1 MGTLKFGHLDILIT
15 RWRTQKENWR
25 RKRRKIF
32 WKEKYVWGEGK
43 DGKFLEKKNIFFR
56 GGYFAETRGFYGPKN
71 WRDGKF
77 YPSDIDSATSIF
89 DGIFCAVN
97 WPHKTV
103 IVFIGPESDH
113 WQCLSLTDSLTDS
126 LTHSCLVNLND
137 VTLACEDT
145 NSKLVDIVSV
155 ANVVDEDRVGSNLL
169 QIWELSC

>member
-113 WQCLSLTDSLTDS
+113 WQCLSLTDSLTDW
-126 LTHSCLVNLND
+126 LTHSVMF
-137 VTLACEDT
+137 
-145 NSKLVDIVSV
+145 SKLDSWCKTCWGCYC
-155 ANVVDEDRVGSNLL
+155 N
-169 QIWELSC
+169 SCWWWQTCWQQFCADLEGEVWS